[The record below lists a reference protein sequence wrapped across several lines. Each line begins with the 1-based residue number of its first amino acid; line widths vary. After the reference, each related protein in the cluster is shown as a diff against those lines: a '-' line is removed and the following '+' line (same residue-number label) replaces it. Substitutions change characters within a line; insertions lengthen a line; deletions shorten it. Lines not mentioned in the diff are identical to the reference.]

1 MSSDCFILSIQEVA
15 HLVKQLELTKRH
27 IVSVVERIYDPLGY
41 LSPIV
46 VWFKFQELANLKQS
60 ETNPLLENCSASG
73 IPKKLSYE
81 GLHIIAI
88 RRNSTMNIHNFHSG
102 KHLLSWDRDKL
113 RRSGC
118 IGSLVFMEAGRRC
131 YGGPGLLWMCCPVSV
146 AGKFRECL
154 HK

>member
-1 MSSDCFILSIQEVA
+1 MYIINEDV
-15 HLVKQLELTKRH
+15 
-27 IVSVVERIYDPLGY
+27 G
-41 LSPIV
+41 
-46 VWFKFQELANLKQS
+46 
-60 ETNPLLENCSASG
+60 
-73 IPKKLSYE
+73 KKLGYE

-131 YGGPGLLWMCCPVSV
+131 YGGPGLLWMYCPVSV